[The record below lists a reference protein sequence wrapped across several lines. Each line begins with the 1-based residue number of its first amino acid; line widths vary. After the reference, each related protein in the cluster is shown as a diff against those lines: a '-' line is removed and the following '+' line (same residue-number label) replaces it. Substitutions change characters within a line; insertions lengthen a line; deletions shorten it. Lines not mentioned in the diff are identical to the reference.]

1 MMAAPKRVFP
11 VEIDPKGP
19 FPLLVG
25 IEGPPGGGKSLSA
38 LRLAAGI
45 QRVRKGPI
53 VVIDTE
59 AGRSRMYHA
68 QIPFSLVK
76 FDPPFRPGDF
86 LDAVQQQVAA
96 DPAAIIVDS
105 LSDEHEG
112 TGGVLEWHEEE
123 IDRRLKPEERNDW
136 RRRDALAMAGWIRP
150 KADRVRMVNGFLR
163 ILVPLIFTFR
173 AREKTK
179 PIKGAD
185 GKTVPTKI
193 GYQAVAPAEVV
204 HAMTL
209 MCLLPPHAD
218 GVPVW
223 RSESAGEDFL
233 LKWPN
238 FLQSATGTGQLNE
251 DIGERLALWAAGG
264 SGNVTHSR
272 TTIESGAQPAL
283 PPKTPAGESP
293 SAPLP
298 PAKEADAPAG
308 HEIDESERLV
318 RVEVEL
324 REAAEGGYRPLAA
337 RWKLLSDQDTI
348 TFLSM
353 RDRMLVPRAREVDRE
368 KTPPTPG
375 APVQRADLL
384 L

>member
-1 MMAAPKRVFP
+1 MSPPKRVFP
-11 VEIDPKGP
+11 VETQPTGP
-19 FPLLVG
+19 FPLLIG
-25 IEGPPGGGKSLSA
+25 LSGPPGGGKSLSA

-68 QIPFSLVK
+68 QIPFLLVK
-76 FDPPFRPGDF
+76 FDPPCRPSDF
-86 LDAVQQQVAA
+86 LDAVLQQLQHN
-96 DPAAIIVDS
+96 PAAIIIDS
-105 LSDEHEG
+105 ISDEHEG
-112 TGGVLEWHEEE
+112 PGGVLEWHEEE
-123 IDRRLKPEERNDW
+123 VDRRLKPEERNDW

-163 ILVPLIFTFR
+163 IAVPLIFTFR

-179 PIKGAD
+179 PVKGAD

-193 GYQAVAPAEVV
+193 GYQAIAPSEVV

-238 FLQSATGTGQLNE
+238 FLQSATGTGQFSE
-251 DIGERLALWAAGG
+251 DIGERLAIWAAGG
-264 SGNVTHSR
+264 GEMVTRSNAVASLR
-272 TTIESGAQPAL
+272 AGATPPQPETS
-283 PPKTPAGESP
+283 PPEPAGGADEV
-293 SAPLP
+293 AQVAGP
-298 PAKEADAPAG
+298 PAGLAE
-308 HEIDESERLV
+308 DESERLI
-318 RVEVEL
+318 RVESEL
-324 REAAEGGYRPLAA
+324 RAAANQGYVALKTCWNSLPAA
-337 RWKLLSDQDTI
+337 DTI
-348 TFLSM
+348 LLKAL
-353 RDRMLVPRAREVDRE
+353 RDRHLIPIAREVDTAR
-368 KTPPTPG
+368 K
-375 APVQRADLL
+375 PVPEGSLL
-384 L
+384 